1 MAQGYAPG
9 KVILFGEH
17 AVVYGQPAIAVPVTE
32 VQAQATVVPGR
43 AGQGVVI
50 DAVDLKRRIP
60 VREADDSDPL
70 AHIVRLALNEIDPEL
85 DPDLS
90 ISVTSTIPIARGM
103 GSGAAISTAIVRAL
117 AKHLKRWFPS
127 QAISDLVYQTEILY
141 HGTPSGIDNT
151 VIAFEKPVYFVKE
164 VTRQVFW
171 VGTPFLLA
179 IADTGVESST
189 KEVVGDLR
197 RRYQAEPSRYD
208 PIFDRVGEI
217 AVAAQSAIERGEVDA
232 LGQLMDENHTHLQA
246 MGVSCPEL
254 DRLVSAARE
263 GGALGAKLSGAG
275 WGGNMIALV
284 SAETQG
290 RVDMMLRLAGATQ
303 VIVTRVQ

>member
-50 DAVDLKRRIP
+50 DAVDLKRRIR

-70 AHIVRLALNEIDPEL
+70 AHIVRLTLNEIDPEL

-284 SAETQG
+284 SAETRG